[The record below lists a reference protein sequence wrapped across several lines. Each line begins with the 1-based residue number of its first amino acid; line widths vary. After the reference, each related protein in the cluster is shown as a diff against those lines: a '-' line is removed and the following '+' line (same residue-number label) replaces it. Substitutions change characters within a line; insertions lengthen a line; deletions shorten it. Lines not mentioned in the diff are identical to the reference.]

1 MHLWVGYSKMIYPES
16 LEKLINYY
24 KRLPGIGEKNAER
37 LALATLNFKEED
49 LDKFSESLKNIKK
62 IHKCSICG
70 HLTENEICNICSDP
84 SRNKNLICVIE
95 DYKSVFSFEKAGNY
109 KGVYHVLNGLISP
122 ADNIG
127 PDNINLSSLVKRV
140 EEAEKP
146 ELILALKSTIEGET
160 TTLYI
165 KKIFEKKNVLIS
177 RLSYG
182 IPMGAEI
189 DYLDIITL
197 DKALEDRKK
206 ISD

>member
-1 MHLWVGYSKMIYPES
+1 MIYPES

-24 KRLPGIGEKNAER
+24 KKLPGIGEKNAER

-95 DYKSVFSFEKAGNY
+95 DYKSVFSFEKAGNFR
-109 KGVYHVLNGLISP
+109 GVYHVLNGLISP

-140 EEAEKP
+140 EASKKP
-146 ELILALKSTIEGET
+146 ELILALKSTVEGET

>member
-1 MHLWVGYSKMIYPES
+1 MIYPNS

-24 KRLPGIGEKNAER
+24 KKLPGIGEKNAER

-49 LDKFSESLKNIKK
+49 IKNFSQALIDTQKIK
-62 IHKCSICG
+62 KCSICG
-70 HLTENEICNICSDP
+70 HLTENDVCNICSNE
-84 SRNKNLICVIE
+84 SRNKNQICVIE
-95 DYKSVFSFEKAGNY
+95 DYKSVFSFEKVGNY

-122 ADNIG
+122 SDNIG
-127 PDNINLSSLVKRV
+127 PDNINLASLVKRV
-140 EEAEKP
+140 DELENP
-146 ELILALKSTIEGET
+146 ELILALKSTVEGET

-165 KKIFEKKNVLIS
+165 KKIFEKKNVTIS

>member
-1 MHLWVGYSKMIYPES
+1 MIYPES

>member
-1 MHLWVGYSKMIYPES
+1 MIYPPS
-16 LEKLINYY
+16 LSRLINFY
-24 KRLPGIGEKNAER
+24 KKLPGIGEKNAER
-37 LALATLNFKEED
+37 LALSTLNFKEEELNKYSD
-49 LDKFSESLKNIKK
+49 AILDIKK

-70 HLTENEICNICSDP
+70 HLTEEEICNICDNP
-84 SRNKNLICVIE
+84 ARNKNLICVIE
-95 DYKSVFSFEKAGNY
+95 DYKSVFSFEKAGNF

-122 ADNIG
+122 VDNIG

-140 EEAEKP
+140 DQVENP
-146 ELILALKSTIEGET
+146 ELILALKSTVEGET